1 MKLKELL
8 NYSKKYLENNN
19 IEDAILISKLLVQYI
34 MGISK
39 DKIIIYYDKN
49 ITDIELS
56 KYKKLLDQI
65 VKGVPIQ
72 YIIKE
77 QEFMKLDFYV
87 DENVLIPQPD
97 TEILVEEVIK
107 KYMNKSCEIL
117 DLCTGSGAIA
127 VSLAKYIE
135 KSSITASDLSK
146 NAIEIAKL
154 NAKNNNVDKKIT
166 FIESNMFEKIK
177 YNKFDVIVSNPPYIE
192 SDEIAKLSLQ
202 VKSEPHM
209 ALDGGMDGLDFYR
222 IIIDNSYKYIKD
234 CGNLF
239 LEIGYNQKDKVFNL
253 LKESNHYE
261 DYYCIKDL
269 SENDRAIVATVRR

>member
-107 KYMNKSCEIL
+107 KY
-117 DLCTGSGAIA
+117 SG
-127 VSLAKYIE
+127 
-135 KSSITASDLSK
+135 
-146 NAIEIAKL
+146 
-154 NAKNNNVDKKIT
+154 
-166 FIESNMFEKIK
+166 
-177 YNKFDVIVSNPPYIE
+177 
-192 SDEIAKLSLQ
+192 
-202 VKSEPHM
+202 
-209 ALDGGMDGLDFYR
+209 G
-222 IIIDNSYKYIKD
+222 
-234 CGNLF
+234 
-239 LEIGYNQKDKVFNL
+239 
-253 LKESNHYE
+253 
-261 DYYCIKDL
+261 
-269 SENDRAIVATVRR
+269 

>member
-253 LKESNHYE
+253 LKESNHYK
-261 DYYCIKDL
+261 DYYCIKDF

>member
-1 MKLKELL
+1 M
-8 NYSKKYLENNN
+8 
-19 IEDAILISKLLVQYI
+19 
-34 MGISK
+34 
-39 DKIIIYYDKN
+39 
-49 ITDIELS
+49 S

-202 VKSEPHM
+202 VKSEPYM

-269 SENDRAIVATVRR
+269 SENDRAIVATVRS

>member
-72 YIIKE
+72 YIIKK

-107 KYMNKSCEIL
+107 KYINKSCEIL

-135 KSSITASDLSK
+135 KSNITASDLSK

>member
-39 DKIIIYYDKN
+39 DKIIIYYDQN

-107 KYMNKSCEIL
+107 KYINKSCEIL

-154 NAKNNNVDKKIT
+154 NAKNNNVDNKIT

-192 SDEIAKLSLQ
+192 SDEITKLSLQ

>member
-56 KYKKLLDQI
+56 KYKKLLNQI

-97 TEILVEEVIK
+97 TEIIVEEVIK
-107 KYMNKSCEIL
+107 KYINKSCEIL

-154 NAKNNNVDKKIT
+154 NAKNNNVDNKIT

>member
-97 TEILVEEVIK
+97 TEIIVEEVIK
-107 KYMNKSCEIL
+107 KYINKSCEIL

-135 KSSITASDLSK
+135 KSNITASDLSK

>member
-154 NAKNNNVDKKIT
+154 NAKNNNVDNKIT

>member
-202 VKSEPHM
+202 VKSEPYM

-253 LKESNHYE
+253 LKESNHYK

>member
-202 VKSEPHM
+202 VKSEPYM

>member
-192 SDEIAKLSLQ
+192 SDKIAKLSLQ

-234 CGNLF
+234 CVNLF
-239 LEIGYNQKDKVFNL
+239 LEIVYNQKDKVFNL
-253 LKESNHYE
+253 LKE
-261 DYYCIKDL
+261 L
-269 SENDRAIVATVRR
+269 A

>member
-107 KYMNKSCEIL
+107 KYINKSCEIL

-177 YNKFDVIVSNPPYIE
+177 YNEFDVIVSNPPYIE

-202 VKSEPHM
+202 VKSEPYM

>member
-34 MGISK
+34 MEIPK
-39 DKIIIYYDKN
+39 DKIIIYYEKN
-49 ITDIELS
+49 ITDNELS
-56 KYKKLLDQI
+56 KYKRLLDKI
-65 VKGVPIQ
+65 IKGVPIQ

-77 QEFMKLDFYV
+77 QEFMKLNFYV

-107 KYMNKSCEIL
+107 KYMNKPCEIL

-135 KSSITASDLSK
+135 KSNITASDLSK

-154 NAKNNNVDKKIT
+154 NAKNNNVDEKIT
-166 FIESNMFEKIK
+166 FIESNMFEKIE

-239 LEIGYNQKDKVFNL
+239 LEIGYNQKDKIFNL

-269 SENDRAIVATVRR
+269 SENDRAIIATVRR

>member
-39 DKIIIYYDKN
+39 DKIIIYYDQN

-107 KYMNKSCEIL
+107 KYINKSCEIL

-135 KSSITASDLSK
+135 KSNITASDLSK

-239 LEIGYNQKDKVFNL
+239 LEIGYNQRDKVFNL